1 MNQRNSELTTLFI
14 ARQPKQNFHY
24 RYLSELGENHGVLTG
39 QEQEPGTSTTWPEIS
54 LKLPSNGYME
64 HEHNKIYYVLCSLH
78 SYLDKRPSALSS
90 HQLMPKGQV
99 ANHNLIFQQME
110 QKQDSWHWKLKD
122 YIIARLKYGGTTKN
136 KKYQIFRDSLK
147 HKMDYFNNLQLQGL
161 TFDELNCNAD
171 INDAKVLEKSVILNV
186 CLGFTIFE
194 KTNNSSTYKLTHKT
208 IYSDNIYDGDDL
220 KIIKLC
226 NTTGSLSGGLDV
238 TFLMNGH
245 GAHKYNVH
253 MWYWNEKK
261 NQIVWEKKIAIQKKD
276 IVKNVAYSFDSPDG
290 RELRNWMSGAN
301 EIEVKLQVQVD
312 QSTYKSNAVGFKYRN
327 NDAAGEEP
335 QRKNP
340 RNAAEANNQVSQAT
354 SEAAVSVVS
363 GPAENQGSNY
373 NANVPNVTS
382 QPCYEYSNQT
392 YPIADQANGSSYQ
405 TSQTNNEAVSSSYSN
420 ANDGEALHMEN
431 TTGNLHAA
439 LLETNLPSIWVVN
452 PNEIHSSTNANTNN
466 YTQQPTEMDTNQ
478 ARCFLDSI
486 ATNQCF
492 ASGPTN
498 ANYNNQHVEQG
509 WGKGYWTSDYWKS
522 SGNEFETD
530 GISDNEQIEET
541 VYVSRN
547 GIFAEKPTSP
557 EPVKKPQQKRD
568 IDVATKKLKELETM
582 GSDNNIL
589 DEIITNEELLL
600 AVCRKT
606 KDSTTNKE
614 LVLRVH
620 NKIQQNLLHRAC
632 FRNRANAIKPL
643 VGMGFGLH
651 EQDVEGR
658 TPLHLALEYG
668 HTECI
673 SQLQLLMK
681 KENYT
686 KYSEDVLR
694 TMIKMFQVHDNYG
707 RTVLHAAVRANN
719 FDLFETM
726 LTFGHHNV
734 VDIARY
740 EVLGT
745 GKSVVHLI
753 AEQNL
758 LDWIPLVRKYIPRY
772 LELEN
777 YAGNTVLDLQDLTM
791 EIKKA
796 LTERCR
802 SK

>member
-1 MNQRNSELTTLFI
+1 
-14 ARQPKQNFHY
+14 
-24 RYLSELGENHGVLTG
+24 
-39 QEQEPGTSTTWPEIS
+39 
-54 LKLPSNGYME
+54 
-64 HEHNKIYYVLCSLH
+64 
-78 SYLDKRPSALSS
+78 
-90 HQLMPKGQV
+90 
-99 ANHNLIFQQME
+99 
-110 QKQDSWHWKLKD
+110 
-122 YIIARLKYGGTTKN
+122 
-136 KKYQIFRDSLK
+136 
-147 HKMDYFNNLQLQGL
+147 
-161 TFDELNCNAD
+161 
-171 INDAKVLEKSVILNV
+171 
-186 CLGFTIFE
+186 
-194 KTNNSSTYKLTHKT
+194 
-208 IYSDNIYDGDDL
+208 
-220 KIIKLC
+220 
-226 NTTGSLSGGLDV
+226 
-238 TFLMNGH
+238 MNGH
-245 GAHKYNVH
+245 GAHNYNVH

-261 NQIVWEKKIAIQKKD
+261 NQIVWEKEIAIQKKD
-276 IVKNVAYSFDSPDG
+276 IVKNVAYSFESPDG
-290 RELRNWMSGAN
+290 RELTNWMSGAN
-301 EIEVKLQVQVD
+301 EIKVMLQVQVD

-340 RNAAEANNQVSQAT
+340 RHAAEANNQVSQAT

-363 GPAENQGSNY
+363 GPADNQGSNY

-382 QPCYEYSNQT
+382 QPCYEYSNHT
-392 YPIADQANGSSYQ
+392 YPIAYQANGSSYQ

-431 TTGNLHAA
+431 TTGNLHAT
-439 LLETNLPSIWVVN
+439 LSETNLQPMWVVN
-452 PNEIHSSTNANTNN
+452 PNEIHSFTNANTNN

-478 ARCFLDSI
+478 AMCYLDSI

-509 WGKGYWTSDYWKS
+509 WGKGYSTSDYWKS

-541 VYVSRN
+541 AYVSRD
-547 GIFAEKPTSP
+547 GISAEKPTSP

-582 GSDNNIL
+582 GSDNNTL

-600 AVCRKT
+600 AVYRKT

-673 SQLQLLMK
+673 SELQLLMK
-681 KENYT
+681 KKNCT

-726 LTFGHHNV
+726 LTFGHHHV

-791 EIKKA
+791 EMKKA
-796 LTERCR
+796 LTREGLKDAEIEQL
-802 SK
+802 SENLESLKTNSE